1 MVLDDSDAL
10 DDEYDVGLVVE
21 LDGIDDV
28 RDDAVSDEELER
40 RHGGATT
47 RTHTWPERSKLNSNF
62 RPGVVSRSNLR
73 SSLRSNSGADGKSR
87 SRS

>member
-1 MVLDDSDAL
+1 MVLDDIDAL

-28 RDDAVSDEELER
+28 QDDAVSGEELER
-40 RHGGATT
+40 RHGGGTT
-47 RTHTWPERSKLNSNF
+47 RTYTWPERSTLNSDL

-73 SSLRSNSGADGKSR
+73 SSLRSNSGADGKLR